1 MKLILAA
8 DTTNEFGSIAL
19 LRGDELLEEVAVY
32 APEGFGSILFD
43 RIERMLEHCGVA
55 LKEVDLYAA
64 ASGPGSF
71 TGVRIGLACIKGL
84 AESMGKGAVA
94 VSNLAAFAE
103 FGTTAFR
110 ATVIDARRGQIYG
123 ALYGPNGE
131 TLLPECVIQFPDFL
145 ASLPVS
151 GPEAQIEFLST
162 DFEPFRASLAGTRF
176 ERATI
181 TAVPRAQA
189 AAIAR
194 IAARRLALEQIED
207 PSRLDANY
215 VRRSDAELLWSDRA

>member
-1 MKLILAA
+1 MKLILAV

-19 LRGDELLEEVAVY
+19 TRRDELVEEVLLH
-32 APEGFGSILFD
+32 APDGFGSILFD
-43 RIERMLEHCGVA
+43 CIKRMLERHGVE
-55 LKEVDLYAA
+55 LDEIDLYAA

-84 AESMGKGAVA
+84 AEAMGKSAIA
-94 VSNLAAFAE
+94 VSNLAALAE
-103 FGTTAFR
+103 YGSTDRR

-123 ALYGPNGE
+123 ALYGPDGE
-131 TLLPECVIQFPDFL
+131 ALIPESVLRFPDFM
-145 ASLPVS
+145 ASLP
-151 GPEAQIEFLST
+151 EAPIEFLAT
-162 DFEPFRASLAGTRF
+162 DFEPFRAALAGTRF
-176 ERATI
+176 EQARI

-194 IAARRLALEQIED
+194 IAARRLASGQVED

-215 VRRSDAELLWSDRA
+215 VRRSDAELLWSDRT